1 MPEVP
6 RHRARQTA
14 VGVRR
19 ERAGTGRLAT
29 DGPCPVRLV
38 RRSTRRRQLPREL
51 TIMHRSLAV
60 AAGSLIAI
68 ALAGDHRR
76 IDASQAAAPV
86 LRSLATPAAA
96 NSAQPQLS
104 VSKRGVLLSWIERN
118 GDLATL
124 KFAERTA
131 SGWSPSRT
139 IAAGRDW
146 FVNWADVPSA
156 LRLPS
161 GAIVAH
167 WLQKSGPDTYAYDV
181 RLSHS
186 LDDGK
191 TWSASYLPHHDGT
204 KTEHGF
210 ASLFPM
216 GDGFGLVW
224 LDGRN
229 MLAAPKSG
237 EGGKAGGGHDSEH
250 GGSGAMSVRFAQ
262 FDKSF
267 KQIAEAPVDTKVCE
281 CCPTAA
287 AVTAEG
293 VITAYRNRSDEEV
306 RDNYVSRYV
315 NGKWTTPQPVFNDNW
330 KIAACPVNG
339 PSLSARGRTVAMT
352 WFTVKQEQGQ
362 AYLAFSDDAGAT
374 FRAPIRVDDGG
385 SLGRVDVEL
394 LPDGA
399 ALATWIEFAEP
410 PAAEKSSGGRAQ
422 FRARRIDASGA
433 RTPAITIA
441 GIAGSRASGY
451 PRAAIA
457 NDEVVFA
464 WTESIAGGGLQVRTA
479 SVRIASLM
487 AR

>member
-1 MPEVP
+1 MRTAAILFV
-6 RHRARQTA
+6 AVMATVTA
-14 VGVRR
+14 V
-19 ERAGTGRLAT
+19 LAT
-29 DGPCPVRLV
+29 A
-38 RRSTRRRQLPREL
+38 E
-51 TIMHRSLAV
+51 AV
-60 AAGSLIAI
+60 ALQTSFVIAPLPI
-68 ALAGDHRR
+68 
-76 IDASQAAAPV
+76 
-86 LRSLATPAAA
+86 ATPAAA

-104 VSKRGVLLSWIERN
+104 VSKRGVLLSWIERT

-124 KFAERTA
+124 KFSERT
-131 SGWSPSRT
+131 STGWTAAQT
-139 IAAGRDW
+139 IASGRDW
-146 FVNWADVPSA
+146 FVNWADVPSV

-167 WLQKSGPDTYAYDV
+167 WLQKSGPSTYSYDV

-186 LDDGK
+186 TDDGK

-204 KTEHGF
+204 RTEHGF

-216 GDGFGLVW
+216 GEGFGLVW
-224 LDGRN
+224 LDGRA
-229 MLAAPKSG
+229 MKSG
-237 EGGKAGGGHDSEH
+237 EGHDGH
-250 GGSGAMSVRFAQ
+250 GAGAMSVRFAQ

-267 KQIAEAPVDTKVCE
+267 KQIAEEAVDTRVCE

-293 VITAYRNRSDEEV
+293 IITAYRDRSNEEI
-306 RDNYVSRYV
+306 RDNYVSRFV
-315 NGKWTTPQPVFNDNW
+315 NGKWTAPQPVFNDNW

-339 PSLSARGRTVAMT
+339 PALSAVGRNVAMT

-374 FRAPIRVDDGG
+374 FRQPIRVDDGG

-399 ALATWIEFAEP
+399 ALATWIEFADQ
-410 PAAEKSSGGRAQ
+410 RAQ
-422 FRARRIDASGA
+422 FRARRIDRNGTRSAA
-433 RTPAITIA
+433 VTVA

-457 NDEVVFA
+457 GRDVVFA
-464 WTESIAGGGLQVRTA
+464 WTESVAGGGLQVRTA
-479 SVRIASLM
+479 A
-487 AR
+487 ARVP